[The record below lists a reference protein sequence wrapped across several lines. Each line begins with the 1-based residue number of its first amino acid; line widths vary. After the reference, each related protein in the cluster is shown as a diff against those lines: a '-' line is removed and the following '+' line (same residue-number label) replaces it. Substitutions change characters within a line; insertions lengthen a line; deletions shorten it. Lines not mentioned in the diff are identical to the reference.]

1 MGEIA
6 IEGGEGDISWEHG
19 QILGVQT
26 GHFCRAQSFDHGLG
40 TDHAEREG
48 GRLGRFNA
56 IHAQR
61 LVDAGHSPIVHAVG
75 LYLTQ
80 QLLGSYGFYN
90 PVLVWFTLLLLP
102 LSRARQR

>member
-6 IEGGEGDISWEHG
+6 VACGEGDIPREHR

-26 GHFCRAQSFDHGLG
+26 GHFCRTQSFDHGLG
-40 TDHAEREG
+40 TDHAEKEG

-80 QLLGSYGFYN
+80 QLLGFYGFYN
-90 PVLVWFTLLLLP
+90 PVLVWFTPLLLP

>member
-6 IEGGEGDISWEHG
+6 VACGEGDIPWEHG

-26 GHFCRAQSFDHGLG
+26 GHFCRTQSFVHGLG

-48 GRLGRFNA
+48 GGLGRFNA
-56 IHAQR
+56 THAQR
-61 LVDAGHSPIVHAVG
+61 LVNAGHSPIVHAVG

-80 QLLGSYGFYN
+80 QLLRSYGFYN
-90 PVLVWFTLLLLP
+90 PVLAWFTLLLLP